1 MHNRGCHASEDIIF
15 MERNARK
22 CQLSIPSSVARS
34 ISTKEYIF
42 FRDRQHGTV
51 ELFEWKKTDF
61 SWIPEIPSMAL
72 QNFHFA
78 VQLVSKSSRTVPPN
92 AQYPAQHPAHCTI
105 FPVNSR
111 SNITLRCISHIKRSR
126 RQKSAA
132 IDDRRFGCFARKL
145 PATNFL
151 FELTRW
157 LSVCVHVYTNQARV
171 PRLPQ

>member
-1 MHNRGCHASEDIIF
+1 MQVKISFSWKEMLENV
-15 MERNARK
+15 
-22 CQLSIPSSVARS
+22 SSVYLVLSHGRS
-34 ISTKEYIF
+34 RQKNIYF
-42 FRDRQHGTV
+42 FGIDNM
-51 ELFEWKKTDF
+51 ELWNFLNGKKTDF